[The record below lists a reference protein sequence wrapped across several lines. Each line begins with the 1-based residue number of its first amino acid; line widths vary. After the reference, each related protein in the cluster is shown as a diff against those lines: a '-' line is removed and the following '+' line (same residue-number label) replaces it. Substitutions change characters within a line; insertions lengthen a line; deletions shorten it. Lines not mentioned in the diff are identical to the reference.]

1 MQTNEV
7 QEERN
12 HLRSLLVSNYA
23 EFKSIVLG
31 DMLKT
36 IPAQASIA
44 SLIEDYLRQRY
55 AERYVPESSGGK

>member
-36 IPAQASIA
+36 IPVQASIA

-55 AERYVPESSGGK
+55 AEQYVPESSGGE